1 MLKQAGRW
9 QGPLSA
15 NIAVLFFGMA
25 GVLGKLSTLPSPLI
39 VLGRVFF
46 ASPVLLALCLAQ
58 RLPLRPRRIRDG
70 FMLCGLGVLLAV
82 HWTTFFQSIEVS
94 NVAIGLLS
102 FSSFPLFTAAFE
114 PLLLHQRPS
123 RIHIVASLLILP
135 GIYLLVPSFTLQNQT
150 TLGVL
155 WGVLSGATFAL
166 LSVANRGLLQYPQ
179 TDRNKETLSTSP
191 LSTIQQSSVYQ
202 AKPKTASASPSEEKY
217 PSLVI
222 SLYQDGVA
230 TIILLP
236 TLFLVPIGSLWE
248 PRELLILLFLGV
260 ICTALAHTLFITSLR
275 HMTAQAASLVASL
288 EPVWGIVFGIVLL
301 QELPT
306 VTTLVGGILI
316 IGAVLLPAMLAFVM
330 PHVVKKT

>member
-1 MLKQAGRW
+1 LKQAGRW

-15 NIAVLFFGMA
+15 NIAVLFFGVA

-46 ASPVLLALCLAQ
+46 ASPVLLVLCLSQ
-58 RLPLRPRRIRDG
+58 RLPLRPRQTRDG
-70 FMLCGLGVLLAV
+70 FILCGLGVLLAV

-123 RIHIVASLLILP
+123 SIHIVASLLILP

-150 TLGVL
+150 TLGVF

-166 LSVANRGLLQYPQ
+166 LSVTNRALGE
-179 TDRNKETLSTSP
+179 R
-191 LSTIQQSSVYQ
+191 
-202 AKPKTASASPSEEKY
+202 Y

-230 TIILLP
+230 TIVLLP
-236 TLFLVPIGSLWE
+236 ALFLVPTGSLWA

-260 ICTALAHTLFITSLR
+260 ICTALAHTLFIASLR
-275 HMTAQAASLVASL
+275 HMTAQSASLVASL
-288 EPVWGIVFGIVLL
+288 EPVWGIVFGIFLL
-301 QELPT
+301 QEFPT
-306 VTTLVGGILI
+306 MTTLVGGVLI
-316 IGAVLLPAMLAFVM
+316 IGAVLLPAIMAFVM
-330 PHVVKKT
+330 PHAVKKV

>member
-1 MLKQAGRW
+1 LKQSGR
-9 QGPLSA
+9 GLLSA

-39 VLGRVFF
+39 VFGRVFF
-46 ASPVLLALCLAQ
+46 ASPVLLALCLLQ
-58 RLPLRPRRIRDG
+58 HLPIRPRRLRDG
-70 FMLCGLGVLLAV
+70 FMLSGLGLLLAV
-82 HWTTFFQSIEVS
+82 HWTTFFQSIAVS

-102 FSSFPLFTAAFE
+102 FSSFPLFTAALE

-150 TLGVL
+150 TLGVF

-166 LSVANRGLLQYPQ
+166 LSVANRALGE
-179 TDRNKETLSTSP
+179 R
-191 LSTIQQSSVYQ
+191 
-202 AKPKTASASPSEEKY
+202 Y

-230 TIILLP
+230 TIVLLP
-236 TLFLVPIGSLWE
+236 ALFLVPAASSMWA
-248 PRELLILLFLGV
+248 PRALLILLFLGV
-260 ICTALAHTLFITSLR
+260 ICTALAHTLFIASLR
-275 HMTAQAASLVASL
+275 HLTAQSASLVASL

-306 VTTLVGGILI
+306 IRTLLGGVLI
-316 IGAVLLPAMLAFVM
+316 IGAVLLPALL
-330 PHVVKKT
+330 PGKQSPPLK